1 MNQESKNINVS
12 IVIPCRNEE
21 KYIGKCI
28 ESIVNCDY
36 PKSNLHVFIV
46 DGLSDDNTIDI
57 VNTYCNQCSWIHLIS
72 NNKKTTPFALNMGIN
87 ASANC
92 DITIILGAH
101 AEIFPDYVTNCVN
114 ILQSHPEVA
123 CVGGILNSIS
133 ENETT
138 KAISFAMSSLFGVGN
153 AHFRTGTK
161 EGYVDTVAFGAYR
174 TAIFSEIGQF
184 DEKLIRNQDDEF
196 NYRLLK
202 NGHKIY
208 LSKSIVSNYYVR
220 SSFTKLFKQYYQY
233 GFWKVYVNLKH
244 KSITTLRQTIPFL
257 FVAFLVIGSVLS
269 FINLIFAITFLAI
282 ILFYFIL
289 GLSFSIKSS
298 TNINFNL
305 KTLASYLLLHLGYG
319 LGYWYGIIYFIL
331 LSKKN
336 NKSDVSLTR

>member
-1 MNQESKNINVS
+1 MNQESKNTNVS

-28 ESIVNCDY
+28 ESIVKCDY

-46 DGLSDDNTIDI
+46 DGLSDDNTIDF
-57 VNTYCNQCSWIHLIS
+57 VNTYCNQYSWIHLIA
-72 NNKKTTPFALNMGIN
+72 NKKKTTPFALNMGIN
-87 ASANC
+87 ASINC
-92 DITIILGAH
+92 DIIIILGAH
-101 AEIFPDYVTNCVN
+101 AEIYPDYVTNCVN

-138 KAISFAMSSLFGVGN
+138 QAISFAMSSLFGVGN

-174 TAIFSEIGQF
+174 TSIFKEIGLF

-202 NGHKIY
+202 NGFKIF
-208 LSKSIVSNYYVR
+208 LSKSIISNYYVR
-220 SSFTKLFKQYYQY
+220 SSFTMLFKQYYQY
-233 GFWKVYVNLKH
+233 GFWKVYVNKKH

-269 FINLIFAITFLAI
+269 FINLIFATTFLAI
-282 ILFYFIL
+282 IVFYLML
-289 GLSFSIKSS
+289 GLSFSIKNSK
-298 TNINFNL
+298 NINFNL
-305 KTLASYLLLHLGYG
+305 KTLASFLLLHLGYG

-331 LSKKN
+331 LAKKN
-336 NKSDVSLTR
+336 NKSDVTLTR